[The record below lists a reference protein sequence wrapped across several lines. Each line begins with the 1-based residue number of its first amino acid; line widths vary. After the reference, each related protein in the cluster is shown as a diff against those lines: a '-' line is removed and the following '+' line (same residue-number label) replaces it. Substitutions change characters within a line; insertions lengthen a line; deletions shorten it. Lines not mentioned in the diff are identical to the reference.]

1 MRVVVRILSCLSI
14 GWLILVCVYLML
26 ILPLLFKLVS
36 GILTLFIISVL
47 AGLLTMT
54 EKEREDVRSGE

>member
-1 MRVVVRILSCLSI
+1 MRVAVRVLSCLSI

-26 ILPLLFKLVS
+26 ILPVVFKLVS
-36 GILTLFIISVL
+36 GILTLFIIAVL

-54 EKEREDVRSGE
+54 EKE

>member
-1 MRVVVRILSCLSI
+1 MVRIVVRLLTCLSI

-36 GILTLFIISVL
+36 GILTLFIIAVL
-47 AGLLTMT
+47 AGLLTIT
-54 EKEREDVRSGE
+54 EKG

>member
-1 MRVVVRILSCLSI
+1 MVKIIVRILTCLAI

-36 GILTLFIISVL
+36 GILTIFIIAVL
-47 AGLLTMT
+47 AGLLTIT
-54 EKEREDVRSGE
+54 EKG

>member
-1 MRVVVRILSCLSI
+1 MRVIVRLLTCLSI

-26 ILPLLFKLVS
+26 ILPVVFKLVS
-36 GILTLFIISVL
+36 GILTLFIIAIL

-54 EKEREDVRSGE
+54 EKE

>member
-14 GWLILVCVYLML
+14 GWLILVCVYLIL
-26 ILPLLFKLVS
+26 ILPLVFKLVS
-36 GILTLFIISVL
+36 GILTIFIIGVL

-54 EKEREDVRSGE
+54 E

>member
-1 MRVVVRILSCLSI
+1 MRVFVRVLSCLSI

-26 ILPLLFKLVS
+26 ILPLAFKLVS
-36 GILTLFIISVL
+36 GVLTLFIISVL

-54 EKEREDVRSGE
+54 EKKDP

>member
-1 MRVVVRILSCLSI
+1 MRFAVRILSCLSI

-26 ILPLLFKLVS
+26 ILPVVFKLVS

-47 AGLLTMT
+47 ASLITLT
-54 EKEREDVRSGE
+54 EKGL

>member
-26 ILPLLFKLVS
+26 ILPVIFKLVS
-36 GILTLFIISVL
+36 GILTLFIIAVL
-47 AGLLTMT
+47 AGLLTIT
-54 EKEREDVRSGE
+54 EKR

>member
-1 MRVVVRILSCLSI
+1 MVRIVVKLLTCLSI

-47 AGLLTMT
+47 AGLLTIT
-54 EKEREDVRSGE
+54 EKE

>member
-1 MRVVVRILSCLSI
+1 MKIVVRVLSCLSI

-26 ILPLLFKLVS
+26 ILPLVFKLVS
-36 GILTLFIISVL
+36 GLLTLFIIAVL

-54 EKEREDVRSGE
+54 EKKGP

>member
-1 MRVVVRILSCLSI
+1 MRIVLRMMACLSI
-14 GWLILVCVYLML
+14 GWLIIVCVYLML

-36 GILTLFIISVL
+36 GVLTIFIIAVL

-54 EKEREDVRSGE
+54 EKKGP